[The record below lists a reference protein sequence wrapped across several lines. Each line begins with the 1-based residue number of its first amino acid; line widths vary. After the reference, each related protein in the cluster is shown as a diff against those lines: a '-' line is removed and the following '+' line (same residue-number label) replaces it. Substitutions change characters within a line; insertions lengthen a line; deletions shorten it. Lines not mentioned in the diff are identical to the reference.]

1 MYRPDNSLLHISILR
16 KSLKRQN
23 HPRSNCSCNFERFC
37 KCRGARS
44 GLHLRFGPFLSVQ
57 WLMEWVALAFS
68 GIIASAV
75 ALGVDC
81 TCDLGRFCQC
91 RGSGS
96 GLHLHIRAFLR
107 VQWLLEWIALAIWA
121 VFVSAVALGV
131 GCIRFFGHYCEC
143 SGSWSGLHLHIR
155 AFLRVQLVGG
165 IIVDA
170 AARERGAAADKQS
183 GDRVAGA
190 AVWPPAAS

>member
-44 GLHLRFGPFLSVQ
+44 GLHSHFRALLRVQ
-57 WLMEWVALAFS
+57 WLLEWVALAIWAVFV
-68 GIIASAV
+68 SAG

-91 RGSGS
+91 RGARS
-96 GLHLHIRAFLR
+96 GLHSHFRALLR
-107 VQWLLEWIALAIWA
+107 VQWLLKWIALAIWA

-131 GCIRFFGHYCEC
+131 DCTCIFGRFCER
-143 SGSWSGLHLHIR
+143 S
-155 AFLRVQLVGG
+155 
-165 IIVDA
+165 
-170 AARERGAAADKQS
+170 
-183 GDRVAGA
+183 
-190 AVWPPAAS
+190 